1 VIALF
6 VLDDDIARDNTIAC
20 PVKESREARENRM
33 SSRKW
38 RQTSRLLHFEN
49 NPNWLYFN
57 CCADVG
63 AKGFERRRSRGW
75 HLWVVIF
82 ERGRGSIALS
92 TQV

>member
-20 PVKESREARENRM
+20 PVKDHVKRARIACLLA
-33 SSRKW
+33 KW
-38 RQTSRLLHFEN
+38 WQTSRLLHFEN

-63 AKGFERRRSRGW
+63 AKGFERRGSR
-75 HLWVVIF
+75 
-82 ERGRGSIALS
+82 
-92 TQV
+92 